1 MVTIDPQDVFNKVIE
16 KGFYDR
22 NSLYMCCCL
31 NAAMALSAITYN
43 EFCVGTSAAMGYV
56 TYLNSL
62 TGEEHDNLIH
72 ALESASR
79 KMTNSGDTFSIYTDW
94 ANRPMFEDINNG

>member
-1 MVTIDPQDVFNKVIE
+1 
-16 KGFYDR
+16 
-22 NSLYMCCCL
+22 
-31 NAAMALSAITYN
+31 MALSAITYN

-72 ALESASR
+72 ALESASG
-79 KMTNSGDTFSIYTDW
+79 KITKSGDTFSNYTDW
-94 ANRPMFEDINNG
+94 VNRPLFLNYGE

>member
-62 TGEEHDNLIH
+62 TGEEHDNLIL
-72 ALESASR
+72 ALESASG
-79 KMTNSGDTFSIYTDW
+79 KMTRWGETFSIYTDW
-94 ANRPMFEDINNG
+94 ANRPMFEETE